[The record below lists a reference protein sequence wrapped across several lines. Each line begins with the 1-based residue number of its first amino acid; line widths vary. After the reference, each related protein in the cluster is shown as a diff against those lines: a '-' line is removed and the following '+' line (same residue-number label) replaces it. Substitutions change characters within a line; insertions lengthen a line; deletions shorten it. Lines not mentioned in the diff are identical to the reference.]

1 MTTGIRK
8 IGITAAAVALGLVL
22 AAPVSAQSLQD
33 QITNALKPAN
43 PPPPPGGMTRGLTV
57 QRPADPN
64 SPDQQKFINS
74 LRTRSISIEP
84 TTPGAPSSAP
94 SSAPPQAIVIAP
106 EEKAKIVE
114 IVASKPKIDL
124 EIFFDYNSWVVG
136 PKALPALIALG
147 NVLSNPDFKGTVFFI
162 NGYTDARGSPEYN
175 QVLSQHRADSVRRIL
190 IDQYHLSPDTLI
202 AVGFGKEQLKIPD
215 QPYADQNRRVQI
227 VNTEMKGAAK

>member
-1 MTTGIRK
+1 MTV
-8 IGITAAAVALGLVL
+8 AAVALGLAL

-33 QITNALKPAN
+33 QISNALKAQT

-57 QRPADPN
+57 QRQADPN
-64 SPDQQKFINS
+64 SPDQQKFINT

-84 TTPGAPSSAP
+84 TTPASTN
-94 SSAPPQAIVIAP
+94 APPQAIAIAP

-114 IVASKPKIDL
+114 IVAAKPKIDL
-124 EIFFDYNSWVVG
+124 EIYFDYNSWVVG

-162 NGYTDARGSPEYN
+162 NGYTDARGSPDYN
-175 QVLSQHRADSVRRIL
+175 QVLSQHRADAVRRIL
-190 IDQYHLSPDTLI
+190 IDQYHLTPDTLI

>member
-1 MTTGIRK
+1 MTMGIRK
-8 IGITAAAVALGLVL
+8 LGVTAAAVAFGLIL
-22 AAPVSAQSLQD
+22 AGPVSADSLQD
-33 QITNALKPAN
+33 QINNALRSQHPA
-43 PPPPPGGMTRGLTV
+43 PPPGGMTRGLTV

-64 SPDQQKFINS
+64 SPDQQKFINT
-74 LRTRSISIEP
+74 LRTRSISIEA
-84 TTPGAPSSAP
+84 TTPAAPNT
-94 SSAPPQAIVIAP
+94 PPASIVVAP
-106 EEKAKIVE
+106 EEKAKIAE

-147 NVLSNPDFKGTVFFI
+147 NVLSGADFKGTVFFI

-175 QVLSQHRADSVRRIL
+175 QVLSQHRADAVRRIL

-202 AVGFGKEQLKIPD
+202 AVGFGKDQLKMPD
-215 QPYADQNRRVQI
+215 QPFADQNRRVQI